1 MRKVF
6 LLVCI
11 LLVAALAVAQTSYYG
26 SANTE
31 SRWGLQPGGVI
42 MSPPPPYPM
51 LMTTPNVA
59 LDNGMTRPATPYV
72 IMLTPATAPAS
83 TWATAPR
90 ALSLGAATFSTA
102 YDLSGRHDDLA
113 KMAAELKQSRSMRA
127 ARTYT
132 NADIANL
139 KPPKPLS
146 H

>member
-11 LLVAALAVAQTSYYG
+11 LLVAALAVGQTGYYG
-26 SANTE
+26 YANSET
-31 SRWGLQPGGVI
+31 RWGLQPGGVV

-51 LMTTPNVA
+51 LMTTPGVA
-59 LDNGMTRPATPYV
+59 LDNGMTRTAMPVV
-72 IMLTPATAPAS
+72 IMMNPATAPAS
-83 TWATAPR
+83 ISSNNPR
-90 ALSLGAATFSTA
+90 MISLGAATFTTA
-102 YDLSGRHDDLA
+102 YDLSSRRDDLA
-113 KMAAELKQSRSMRA
+113 KIAADLKQHRALRA

-132 NADIANL
+132 NADIAGL

>member
-11 LLVAALAVAQTSYYG
+11 VLVAAFAAAQTAYYG
-26 SANTE
+26 YANPET
-31 SRWGLQPGGVI
+31 RWGLQPSGVV

-51 LMTTPNVA
+51 LMTTPSVA
-59 LDNGMTRPATPYV
+59 LDNGMTPPAGPVV
-72 IMLTPATAPAS
+72 IMVNPKAAPAS
-83 TWATAPR
+83 AVTAPR
-90 ALSLGAATFSTA
+90 TISLGAATFTTA
-102 YDLSGRHDDLA
+102 YDLSSRRDNLA
-113 KMAAELKQSRSMRA
+113 TIAAELKQNRALRA

-132 NADIANL
+132 NADIAGL